1 MKYSVVIHPGIDF
14 IDYVKDL
21 KKKLEQKIGW
31 YASVNSLA
39 HISICEFEFE
49 SDEVDIEKIKTKLI
63 HLAEFEKAQY
73 VYLSGFNYYKQH
85 TFFIEPSLY
94 SKAYL
99 KDIFRRVINH
109 LRPYIVGL
117 SDKGNDPHITIARKL
132 DEDKM
137 IVSKKLFTHI
147 DKSFFCDSFSLR
159 KFNPDKG
166 QYEIMQRFSFGNKN
180 RKEGQLSL
188 F

>member
-1 MKYSVVIHPGIDF
+1 MKYSLVIHPGADV

-21 KKKLEQKIGW
+21 KKQLEQNIGW

-39 HISICEFEFE
+39 HISICEFE
-49 SDEVDIEKIKTKLI
+49 SDEVDVAKIKTKLI
-63 HLAEFEKAQY
+63 YLAEFEKAQY
-73 VYLSGFNYYKQH
+73 VYLSDFNQYKQH

-99 KDIFRRVINH
+99 KDMFRRVINH
-109 LRPYIVGL
+109 LKPHIVGL
-117 SDKGNDPHITIARKL
+117 EDKGNDPHVTIARKL
-132 DEDKM
+132 DENKM
-137 IVSKKLFTHI
+137 AVAKKLFTHV

-159 KFNPDKG
+159 KFNSDKG

-180 RKEGQLSL
+180 REEGQLSL